1 MRQGWAHP
9 RSRGADR
16 LGLIHGHAFRG
27 SSPRAGRT
35 DVPPSSIITGRAH
48 PRSRG
53 ADRDEVIRLAHQQGS
68 SPLARGGQARRVE
81 DGYRQG
87 LIPARA
93 GRTGSTSG
101 ISRCVGAHPR
111 SRGAD
116 TLTALGLTAKQG
128 SSPLARG
135 GLEQGSDAWLQARA
149 HPRSR
154 GADNSNERDSSV
166 SRGSSPLA
174 RGGRRLGCAGA
185 GRRGLIPAR
194 AGRTVPVRTMTRRVR
209 AHPRSRGADAVSV
222 ALALVGE
229 GSSPLARGGPG
240 AVRLRARA
248 IGLIPARAGRTRSHA
263 TRAPAAGAH
272 PRSRGA
278 DPGPL
283 VARPAR
289 TGSSPLARGG
299 HLLEPLALKLRGLI
313 PARAGRT

>member
-194 AGRTVPVRTMTRRVR
+194 AGRTRSRASSRPGDR
-209 AHPRSRGADAVSV
+209 AHPRSRGADSIARN
-222 ALALVGE
+222 ARACCR

-240 AVRLRARA
+240 PTRGEASPD
-248 IGLIPARAGRTRSHA
+248 GLIPARAGRTPSRTTGA
-263 TRAPAAGAH
+263 QAPRAH

-278 DPGPL
+278 DLRLTSAG
-283 VARPAR
+283 RMTR
-289 TGSSPLARGG
+289 GSSPLARGG
-299 HLLEPLALKLRGLI
+299 RPRM
-313 PARAGRT
+313 AGWA